1 MRGPSIPVAHGIA
14 RSSGEPD
21 PVRLDWI
28 GGHFVPIAAFAVL
41 IAAQFFDYASF
52 LVMTAR
58 HGLEAELNPVVVA
71 IAESF
76 GLPGLTIVKVAS
88 VVLLAAVV
96 VVLVP
101 RRRRLG
107 TAVLSV
113 GVAAGLLGGIS
124 NIATI

>member
-1 MRGPSIPVAHGIA
+1 M
-14 RSSGEPD
+14 
-21 PVRLDWI
+21 
-28 GGHFVPIAAFAVL
+28 PIAAFAVL

-101 RRRRLG
+101 KRRRLG

-113 GVAAGLLGGIS
+113 GIAAGLLGGIS
-124 NIATI
+124 NMATI